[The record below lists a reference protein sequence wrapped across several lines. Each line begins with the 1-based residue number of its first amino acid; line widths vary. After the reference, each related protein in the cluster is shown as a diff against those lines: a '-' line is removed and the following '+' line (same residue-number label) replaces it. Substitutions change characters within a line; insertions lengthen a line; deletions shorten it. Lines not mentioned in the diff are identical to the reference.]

1 MHPLFPA
8 RRSSDLTNCYAY
20 SLQEQHQFVPLIIGA
35 CDVMAATEIQPFDLA
50 KKRTDERFHCCP
62 GPVERQKILLAKRV
76 EMQARN
82 ASRSEARSWLIG
94 WPRRLCDWQGSYFS
108 TSPSRCSGLMRR
120 PMSNAFPIRRA
131 ASICG
136 RKRAICAGLL
146 KITWSDAFI
155 IAGRSSALYP
165 AQ

>member
-1 MHPLFPA
+1 
-8 RRSSDLTNCYAY
+8 
-20 SLQEQHQFVPLIIGA
+20 
-35 CDVMAATEIQPFDLA
+35 MAATEIQPFELA
-50 KKRTDERFHCCP
+50 KKRSDERVHWCP
-62 GPVERQKILLAKRV
+62 GPVERQKSLLAKRV

-82 ASRSEARSWLIG
+82 TLQIRSAKLADRTAQTAM
-94 WPRRLCDWQGSYFS
+94 RLAGIIFLDF
-108 TSPSRCSGLMRR
+108 PFRCSGLMRR
-120 PMSNAFPIRRA
+120 PMSNAFPVRRA

>member
-1 MHPLFPA
+1 MTHSCPTLRA
-8 RRSSDLTNCYAY
+8 SDLET
-20 SLQEQHQFVPLIIGA
+20 P
-35 CDVMAATEIQPFDLA
+35 
-50 KKRTDERFHCCP
+50 
-62 GPVERQKILLAKRV
+62 
-76 EMQARN
+76 
-82 ASRSEARSWLIG
+82 SRSEARSWLIG
-94 WPRRLCDWQGSYFS
+94 WPRRLCDWQGSYCS

-155 IAGRSSALYP
+155 RSEEHTSELQSLMRISYAVFCLKKKKKQKEKTQHTTSTITDNSYKNHLMILYE
-165 AQ
+165 